1 MIYKSNCGVCR
12 NVQKDAEFQR
22 SKYLESLIEKVVL
35 RKSEHFL
42 DFYCRLT
49 DVQNWKRVRNVTVTE
64 LNMGSFIDFRD
75 KELKWRKAEI
85 TRIYFDETKGNHQI
99 EVRYK
104 KDG

>member
-12 NVQKDAEFQR
+12 NLQIEPEFIR
-22 SKYLESLIEKVVL
+22 SKYLETLIEKVVL

-42 DFYCRLT
+42 NFYCRLA
-49 DVQNWKRVRNVTVTE
+49 DVQNWKKARNVSVAE
-64 LNMGSFIDFRD
+64 LTKGSFVDFRD

-85 TRIYFDETKGNHQI
+85 TRINYDEAKASYQI
-99 EVRYK
+99 EVKYK